1 MRHPSK
7 VMDEFT
13 AEIKV
18 VGQNH
23 KPWFFTLEA
32 MIDTGAKRSSID
44 TKLAELLALEEVGE
58 IKVSNAMGKQARPVV
73 KIKLF
78 HNGEP
83 YELEVSITDRSQL
96 SYPMILGRDFLSLWK
111 SMPTEDQ

>member
-1 MRHPSK
+1 
-7 VMDEFT
+7 MDEFT
-13 AEIKV
+13 AEIQV

-44 TKLAELLALEEVGE
+44 NKLAELLALEEVGE
-58 IKVSNAMGKQARPVV
+58 IKVSNAMGKQARPIV

-96 SYPMILGRDFLSLWK
+96 SYPMILGRDFLRLWK